1 MSTVVTS
8 SYRAFDEV
16 YKDLKP
22 SKPLQHTEFSKMS
35 DIVKQ
40 QCFQAQDLRLHDRR
54 GLCQIRITCTVMH
67 EVQSWPRLP
76 PLLVLI
82 DVCVLLVEIEKLE
95 KLRNLYLMWMQKS
108 TANMPIKV
116 RPTAATIC
124 MVKDR
129 SFLHEYLV
137 VSQYTIYNRIKFVQ
151 KQQGI
156 CTYGESYN

>member
-1 MSTVVTS
+1 MSTVMTS

-116 RPTAATIC
+116 RPIAATIC
-124 MVKDR
+124 MVK
-129 SFLHEYLV
+129 FLHEYLV
-137 VSQYTIYNRIKFVQ
+137 VSQYTIYNCIKFVQ